1 MKFRTWIL
9 PLAALA
15 AVGLAVINEV
25 AYQRSTEALVQLGQ
39 RAEARGQIQLL
50 WRALI
55 DAETAQRGYLITQ
68 GSDNLTQYQEGA
80 ETARQVLNWLDQ
92 HYQGDAQ
99 VAPVLA
105 DLATHGLGKLSELA
119 TTLDLHA
126 GGRSEAWRDLMLTD
140 IGREKMDGLRQASQ
154 QLLEIETAR
163 VVADRADIVRTLQR
177 GRLGVNF
184 MAVLSLLALMLF
196 LRQTLA
202 FERTQSEQ
210 AQTLQ
215 AQRDR
220 LEAEVSS
227 RTADLT
233 ELARHLQ
240 SAREDEKSRLARE
253 LHDELGAVLTAAKLD
268 AARLKR
274 AMGPMQAGVDARLQH
289 LNESINTGI
298 ELKRRIIEELRPS
311 SLSNLGLTAALDILV
326 REFASRS
333 EAQVSA
339 QLAAVEL
346 SDSAQITVFRLVQ
359 EALTNA
365 SRHAA
370 ATQILVTLEA
380 SDRDPAG
387 AGQGSAHVRVQDDGR
402 GFDTALRRGTTHGLM
417 GLRYRIEAEQGQ
429 MEVHSSPGSGTRVEA
444 WLPLSSQAL
453 AEAGVA

>member
-15 AVGLAVINEV
+15 AVALAVINEA
-25 AYQRSTEALVQLGQ
+25 AYKRSTDALGKLGQ

-50 WRALI
+50 WRALV
-55 DAETAQRGYLITQ
+55 DAETGQRGYLIT
-68 GSDNLTQYQEGA
+68 GRSDNLALYLEAA
-80 ETARQVLNWLDQ
+80 ETAQHALAWLNR
-92 HYQGDAQ
+92 HYQGDPQ

-105 DLATHGLGKLSELA
+105 DLANLGLGKLSELA
-119 TTLDLHA
+119 TTLELHA
-126 GGRSEAWRDLMLTD
+126 AGRSEAWRDILLTD

-154 QLLEIETAR
+154 QLLEIETTR
-163 VVADRADIVRTLQR
+163 VFADRSDIIRTLQR
-177 GRLGVNF
+177 ERIGVSA
-184 MAVLSLLALMLF
+184 MAALSLLALMLF

-202 FERTQSEQ
+202 FERTQSDQ
-210 AQTLQ
+210 AEALQ

-220 LEAEVSS
+220 LEAEVSR

-274 AMGPMQAGVDARLQH
+274 AIGPMEPGVDARLLH

-333 EAQVSA
+333 EAKVTARLDS
-339 QLAAVEL
+339 VVL
-346 SDSAQITVFRLVQ
+346 SDSAQITVFRLMQ
-359 EALTNA
+359 EALANA

-387 AGQGSAHVRVQDDGR
+387 TGKGSAHVVVQDDGR
-402 GFDTALRRGTTHGLM
+402 GFNTALRRGTTHGLM
-417 GLRYRIEAEQGQ
+417 GLGYRIEAEQGE
-429 MEVHSSPGSGTRVEA
+429 MEVHSTPGSGTRVEA
-444 WLPLSSQAL
+444 WLPLRTEAL
-453 AEAGVA
+453 AETGVT